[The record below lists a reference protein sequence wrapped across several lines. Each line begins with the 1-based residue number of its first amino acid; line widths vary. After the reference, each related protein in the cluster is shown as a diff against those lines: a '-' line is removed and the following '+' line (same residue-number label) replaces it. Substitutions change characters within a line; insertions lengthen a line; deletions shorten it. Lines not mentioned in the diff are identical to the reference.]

1 MFGKSEDKDGYRPG
15 ITLRS
20 VAAMVFCI
28 LMASMYTNFSCTY
41 LAEHYQNV
49 EEAIPFPAI
58 LALLFATLFVGLM
71 ALLARRRLLTRAE
84 LVCVAFATLISA
96 PMMAEGFWQRFFGI
110 IAAPARA
117 QSFDYID
124 VYDDS
129 LWPHGRN
136 LLDGAFDASFD
147 GAVAVGRR
155 EGAAT
160 NVSWTAVEYEEGVSA
175 RCPTISNASASDE
188 TWLAYSIPVTPGD
201 AASMVPSHPHLFSV
215 LGHID
220 DAEAESEVF
229 CRAFADECI
238 LS

>member
-1 MFGKSEDKDGYRPG
+1 MFGRAKNRDGYEPG
-15 ITLRS
+15 ITPQS

-136 LLDGAFDASFD
+136 LLDGAFDASFN
-147 GAVAVGRR
+147 GAVSVGRK

-160 NVSWTAVEYEEGVSA
+160 NVSWSAVEYEEGVSA
-175 RCPTISNASASDE
+175 RCPTISTTSPQWPRWRRATTCCLRSRWRRPSRSA
-188 TWLAYSIPVTPGD
+188 
-201 AASMVPSHPHLFSV
+201 
-215 LGHID
+215 
-220 DAEAESEVF
+220 
-229 CRAFADECI
+229 
-238 LS
+238 